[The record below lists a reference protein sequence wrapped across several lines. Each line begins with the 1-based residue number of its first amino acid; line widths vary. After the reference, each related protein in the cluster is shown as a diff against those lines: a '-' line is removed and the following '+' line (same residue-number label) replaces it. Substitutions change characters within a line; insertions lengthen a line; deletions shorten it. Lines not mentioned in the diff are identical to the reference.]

1 MQNTIYVTLDPASTA
16 NTISRHIIEG
26 SISGE
31 LIDDHT
37 VNYADDKLCRVMVFE
52 KYYYRVSNRLILTVT
67 IDNADGRTRVHFISG
82 GGGNGTFFRFDWG
95 SSDSFSNCVYEA
107 LRKYII

>member
-16 NTISRHIIEG
+16 NTISRHIIDG

-31 LIDDHT
+31 LIDDYIINCGNGHI
-37 VNYADDKLCRVMVFE
+37 CRVMVYE
-52 KYYYRVSNRLILTVT
+52 KYYYRVSNRLTLTVT
-67 IDNADGRTRVHFISG
+67 IDNADGRTRVHYISG

-107 LRKYII
+107 LRKHIL